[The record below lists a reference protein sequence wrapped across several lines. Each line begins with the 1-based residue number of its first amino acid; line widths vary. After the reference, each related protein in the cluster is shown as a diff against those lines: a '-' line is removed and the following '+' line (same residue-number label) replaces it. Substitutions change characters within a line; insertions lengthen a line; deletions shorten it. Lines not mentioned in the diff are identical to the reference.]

1 MPSKIS
7 ADNPWR
13 VDWNVSG
20 SVVRRNFS
28 ASALEQIER
37 VVASALGKGRLSSND
52 KETLFQ
58 TVFSETELF
67 FIERPNAFGRPAL
80 RDVKKRLKAIREASV
95 DLHNAFA
102 AADDL
107 SLYFLLREMTGDKGS
122 TDVHQPYAVDIT
134 DTIEKHYEI
143 LQNRL
148 EGVLALEKYSR
159 DALTSLPRISKPGTK
174 PDWAVHRYIRR
185 MTNTYKIWTHIRKV
199 TVPFNWE
206 TERYYGPLF
215 DFIEACFRPIDP
227 APDRSNQA
235 LGELIRRALGFR
247 STPPR

>member
-37 VVASALGKGRLSSND
+37 VMASALGKGRLSSYT
-52 KETLFQ
+52 KESIFQ
-58 TVFSETELF
+58 TVFETAGIF
-67 FIERPNAFGRPAL
+67 FVERPNVSGRPAL

-95 DLHNAFA
+95 GLHNAFA

-107 SLYFLLREMTGDKGS
+107 SLYFLLREMAGPYEP
-122 TDVHQPYAVDIT
+122 TDVHQPYAVAISE
-134 DTIEKHYEI
+134 TIEKHYEI

-148 EGVLALEKYSR
+148 KVVLALEKSSR

-185 MTNTYKIWTHIRKV
+185 MTNQYKDWTHIRKV

-206 TERYYGPLF
+206 TERYYGSLF

-235 LGELIRRALGFR
+235 LGELIRRALGLR

>member
-37 VVASALGKGRLSSND
+37 VMASALGQGRLSSYS
-52 KETLFQ
+52 KESLFQ
-58 TVFSETELF
+58 TVFDEEELF

-107 SLYFLLREMTGDKGS
+107 SLYFLLREMTGDKGP

-159 DALTSLPRISKPGTK
+159 DALTSLPRISRPGTK
-174 PDWAVHRYIRR
+174 PDWAVHRYIRM
-185 MTNTYKIWTHIRKV
+185 MTTTYKGWTHTKKV

-227 APDRSNQA
+227 VPDRSNQA
-235 LGELIRRALGFR
+235 LGELIRRALGLR